1 VAVKA
6 SVVPLAIDALAG
18 VTAMETSAAAL
29 TIRVAGEAA
38 ETLPMAALILI
49 VLPTA

>member
-29 TIRVAGEAA
+29 TVRVAGVAA
-38 ETLPMAALILI
+38 EIPPNAALIVMLW
-49 VLPTA
+49 PTA